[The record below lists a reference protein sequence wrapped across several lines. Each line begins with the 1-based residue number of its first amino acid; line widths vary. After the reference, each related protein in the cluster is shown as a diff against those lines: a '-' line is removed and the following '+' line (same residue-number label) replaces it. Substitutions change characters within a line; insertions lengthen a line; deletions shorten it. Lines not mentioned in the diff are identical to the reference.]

1 MCVVRVMYGHMQDIV
16 FAMPWRDAEVATR
29 RYGTIFFLRWILNLI
44 AKLLRGG
51 RLLRCFLISFCI
63 LYYTFAS
70 QANTF
75 VDVVL
80 NMQSGKSD
88 GADGDDFDDLDD
100 IDDVDFDDLDDI
112 DLDDITDDDLDDI
125 DDIDLDD
132 LDDDD
137 LVDDVDD
144 VDNTQNDTAFTS
156 IFRSRL

>member
-1 MCVVRVMYGHMQDIV
+1 MYGHMQDIV
-16 FAMPWRDAEVATR
+16 FTMPRRDAEVATR
-29 RYGTIFFLRWILNLI
+29 RYGTIFFRESLPLDIKYNS
-44 AKLLRGG
+44 KLVEGWQIIKVFASLSD
-51 RLLRCFLISFCI
+51 SFFI
-63 LYYTFAS
+63 LYYTFAL

-88 GADGDDFDDLDD
+88 DADDNDFDDLDD
-100 IDDVDFDDLDDI
+100 IDDGDFDNLDDI